1 MPTITTHG
9 LTKHFEETLAVDG
22 LDLEVR
28 SGEVLGLLG
37 PNGAG
42 KTTTVRMLAGMIA
55 ATDGE
60 ATVLGLDPAREP
72 ERLHERIG
80 LLTEA
85 PGFYAR
91 MSARDNLLY
100 FARFYEALD
109 AGKQVDSYLELL
121 ELDERAGDKVG
132 GLSKGM
138 KQRLALAR
146 ALLPEPELLFLDE
159 PTAAL
164 DPESARDVRRL
175 IEGLR
180 GEGRTILLCTHNLD
194 EAERLCDRIA
204 LFNTRLVTVDEP
216 EALRRRL
223 FKRQMVVELA
233 GEGAALA
240 DSLKSLPF
248 VESLRVDGR
257 RLYVELAD
265 VDRDK
270 PELARAV
277 IEAGGRLIEFREDE
291 HSLEEVYLTLI
302 EESQGGGGSDEGQA
316 PQERHRQGVA
326 LHLNQGQLPGLHPG
340 DPADPDGAV
349 LLERLRLRA
358 RRGFRRGRPPGAPGA
373 AGR

>member
-1 MPTITTHG
+1 MPTITTNG
-9 LTKHFEETLAVDG
+9 LTKRFEETLAVDG

-55 ATDGE
+55 PTDGE
-60 ATVLGLDPAREP
+60 ATVLGVDPAAEP

-109 AGKQVDSYLELL
+109 FEKQVDSYLKML

-132 GLSKGM
+132 GYSKGM

-204 LFNTRLVTVDEP
+204 LFSTRLVTVDEP

-233 GEGAALA
+233 DEAATVASSLA
-240 DSLKSLPF
+240 SLPF

-265 VDRDK
+265 VDGDK

-277 IEAGGRLIEFREDE
+277 VEAGGRLVEFREDE
-291 HSLEEVYLTLI
+291 HSLEEVYLTLL
-302 EESQGGGGSDEGQA
+302 EETKGGGSDADQA
-316 PQERHRQGVA
+316 
-326 LHLNQGQLPGLHPG
+326 
-340 DPADPDGAV
+340 
-349 LLERLRLRA
+349 A
-358 RRGFRRGRPPGAPGA
+358 R
-373 AGR
+373 

>member
-55 ATDGE
+55 PTDGE
-60 ATVLGLDPAREP
+60 ATVLGLDPAKEP

-91 MSARDNLLY
+91 ISARDNLLY

-240 DSLKSLPF
+240 DSLKPLPF

-277 IEAGGRLIEFREDE
+277 IEAGGRLVEFREDE

-302 EESQGGGGSDEGQA
+302 EESQGGGGSDEG
-316 PQERHRQGVA
+316 
-326 LHLNQGQLPGLHPG
+326 
-340 DPADPDGAV
+340 
-349 LLERLRLRA
+349 
-358 RRGFRRGRPPGAPGA
+358 
-373 AGR
+373 